1 MIAAPAKANSEL
13 MEFIPKTP
21 SILTVLVLKCDNCG
35 VNFVKEEGE
44 WCWEC
49 IKDRESLD

>member
-1 MIAAPAKANSEL
+1 
-13 MEFIPKTP
+13 MEFIPKTH
-21 SILTVLVLKCDNCG
+21 SILTVVTCDNCG
-35 VNFVKEEGE
+35 VNFVKEKGE

>member
-1 MIAAPAKANSEL
+1 VITAKAGSSEL
-13 MEFIPKTP
+13 LMGFTPKTP
-21 SILTVLVLKCDNCG
+21 SILTVQVLTCDNCG